1 MGAVVVVSD
10 EVVRELKDESPKV
23 YESESNVLHVHA
35 HVCTCTCKLH
45 VPQKRA
51 LGSYNYFMQLLILSP
66 VFQCSNIEN
75 LGMGLGTRLYMHA
88 IPQILLIST
97 MSHILL
103 HYIHVHVHVHSM
115 WHYTQNSVHVYN
127 EYMHLFQ
134 FLTCGDAKR

>member
-1 MGAVVVVSD
+1 MW
-10 EVVRELKDESPKV
+10 ELLLWSAMRL
-23 YESESNVLHVHA
+23 SESSRMNHLKFMKVRATCYMYMHMYVHV
-35 HVCTCTCKLH
+35 H

-75 LGMGLGTRLYMHA
+75 LGIGLGTRLYMHA

-115 WHYTQNSVHVYN
+115 WHYTHKFSTCIQEIHASVSIP
-127 EYMHLFQ
+127 HLW
-134 FLTCGDAKR
+134 